1 MSMALECAFVSANIF
16 LKSIISAAAE
26 DAATGL
32 LVSFSSASRKLWFW
46 S

>member
-1 MSMALECAFVSANIF
+1 MAREWAFVSANIF
-16 LKSIISAAAE
+16 LKSIISAAAD

-32 LVSFSSASRKLWFW
+32 LVSFSKASRKLWFC